1 MDIEI
6 MKSLIAAIPQTDN
19 EKILETIKNLLM
31 IEDKVDFWD
40 QLPLEDQEA
49 INQGIRQLDEGKSKS
64 YDTVKD
70 LIRERFNF

>member
-6 MKSLIAAIPQTDN
+6 KKSLIAAILKTDN
-19 EKILETIKNLLM
+19 EEILETIKNLLM

-49 INQGIRQLDEGKSKS
+49 INEGIRQLDEGKSKS
-64 YDTVKD
+64 YDEVKD

>member
-6 MKSLIAAIPQTDN
+6 MKSLIAAIPQTYN

-49 INQGIRQLDEGKSKS
+49 TNEGIRQLDEGKSISIEK
-64 YDTVKD
+64 VK
-70 LIRERFNF
+70 FMMK